1 MFIPLFARSLTSTI
15 TTSFLADALWR
26 GSQGEHDN
34 IDMSSKRKAD
44 DNGGGSS
51 TASSSLQLDLTKKKT
66 KPDTIAATLLLLLPD
81 GATTNSEEA
90 RKLLRGFRLCQS
102 VLSARANAAERT
114 GGGGGGESSGI
125 GQPLRFSL
133 RPGGKKSLPEETFAH
148 VLRFLGGREMT
159 HTVGVVC
166 KLWLA
171 KTRLPGLWRRI
182 DRDSGMANSSKR
194 MTMKS
199 FLKVLERPQ
208 FAQVRYLSLPSYC
221 KLGKTTMKQIS
232 KACPFLTTLNIGYTG
247 FLSGSSMREQH
258 LLDAAEHMMN
268 LSSIRF
274 GGYISSTGV
283 ENLVKEMRGQLV
295 DLRIKGRSVHDD
307 SLSIIGETCANL
319 RYFAY
324 IGSNSD
330 FTGKGVLALLE
341 GCKKLE
347 VLELEQAKGVTK
359 DDIQTIVHLANKKG
373 NGKFDCLKKVD
384 LWGYPFVV
392 EGKKKLR
399 IKDLRTGER
408 RVRLRND

>member
-1 MFIPLFARSLTSTI
+1 
-15 TTSFLADALWR
+15 
-26 GSQGEHDN
+26 
-34 IDMSSKRKAD
+34 MSSKRKAD

-51 TASSSLQLDLTKKKT
+51 TASSSLQLDLTKKKVRLPPKPLCKCPPFCSFFFALISPAPSSHHHTGKT

-247 FLSGSSMREQH
+247 YLSGSSMREQH